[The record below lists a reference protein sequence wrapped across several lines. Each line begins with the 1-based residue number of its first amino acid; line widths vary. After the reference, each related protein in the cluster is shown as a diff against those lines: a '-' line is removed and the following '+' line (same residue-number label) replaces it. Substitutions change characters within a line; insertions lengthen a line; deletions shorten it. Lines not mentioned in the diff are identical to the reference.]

1 MVLIQ
6 SSKNGSYHSRF
17 QVKWRR
23 RREGKTDY
31 FSRRR
36 LLSQDKRKYN
46 SPKYRIVIRITKR
59 NIICQFVQPR
69 IQGDH
74 ILKSVYSK
82 DLKKFGIYSG
92 KTSFPA
98 SYTIGL
104 LLSKKVSKEK
114 WFLRGEKNKSK
125 KNLNAILDIGLARVT
140 TGNKVFSVMTG
151 IVDGGINVPHNEK
164 RLPGYKKN
172 EIFQTNL
179 LNERIK
185 GKHIMDYMELLKEE
199 DNEKYTK
206 HFSKVIATNNG
217 DPDYITIFDEACKRI
232 VKE

>member
-1 MVLIQ
+1 LDSI
-6 SSKNGSYHSRF
+6 NSY
-17 QVKWRR
+17 Q
-23 RREGKTDY
+23 
-31 FSRRR
+31 
-36 LLSQDKRKYN
+36 
-46 SPKYRIVIRITKR
+46 KR

-74 ILKSVYSK
+74 VLKSVYSK
-82 DLKKFGIYSG
+82 DLETFGIYTG

-104 LLSKKVSKEK
+104 LLSKKVSQEK
-114 WFLRGEKNKSK
+114 WFIRGGKTKCK

-206 HFSKVIATNNG
+206 HFSKVISNKKG
-217 DPDYITIFDEACKRI
+217 DLGYIRLFDEACKKI
-232 VKE
+232 TKQ